1 MKRLYMSTL
10 IITLAALI
18 LMVVIN
24 FTSFYN
30 KAVTDLYSMG
40 QSSLSQEREQLN
52 GYLLKGMDALQVTAI
67 TVEHMMKEG
76 AGSKEIENILLEES
90 ERFKEEIDPNFTGIY
105 GVFNGDYIDGIGW
118 VPDEDYV
125 PQERVWFTD
134 AKKAGGKP
142 VIVSPYL
149 DAQTNTIM
157 ASVSQLLYDG
167 ESVISLDIVLDEVQ
181 VITENIQMN
190 QMGYGFVIDKKGL
203 VVAHSNKEEKGKNYT
218 DDPETDRLLDLIY
231 SNPNK
236 AVSITYRGEKC
247 TLFTDVIRDDWYV
260 TMIVSNSRL
269 FHSIRMLFIRNIII
283 CLCVFVLIVLLC
295 RNMLK
300 KLQWYIAKLQESNE
314 KIEHI
319 NETVIKTLARTIDA
333 KDRYTNGHS
342 QRVAKYSV
350 ELGKRM
356 GKSEEELKELYY
368 AGMLHDVGKIHIP
381 DAIINKPSKLTDDE
395 FEYIKLH
402 PISGYHILKD
412 MKENP
417 SISQGAKWHHE
428 RYDGRG
434 YPNGLSGDTIPE
446 VARIIGVADAYDA
459 MTSNRSYRKLMPQE
473 KVRGEIEKG
482 RGTQFDP
489 DIADIMLEMI
499 DDDKD
504 YELHQQSEFVK
515 KILVVDDDGMTN
527 DLVEDFLADIPQYKI
542 YKAGLG
548 EEALNVLKKEKID
561 ILLLDIMLPKMNGFE
576 VMELV
581 RKEFE
586 ELPVVFLTSDR
597 NIETINKAHKAGGED
612 YLIKPLMQQTLLE
625 VVNSVLQEK
634 ADV

>member
-76 AGSKEIENILLEES
+76 ADSKEIENILLEES

-125 PQERVWFTD
+125 PQERVWFKD
-134 AKKAGGKP
+134 AKEAGGKP
-142 VIVSPYL
+142 VIVSPYV
-149 DAQTNTIM
+149 DEQTHTVM

-181 VITENIQMN
+181 VITENIQLN

-236 AVSITYRGEKC
+236 AVPITYRGEKC

-300 KLQWYIAKLQESNE
+300 KLQWYIARLQESNE

-402 PISGYHILKD
+402 PVSGYHILKD

-527 DLVEDFLADIPQYKI
+527 DLVEEFLADIPQYKI
-542 YKAGLG
+542 YKAGSG
-548 EEALNVLKKEKID
+548 EEALNVLRKEKID
-561 ILLLDIMLPKMNGFE
+561 IMLLDIMLPQMNGFE

-581 RKEFE
+581 KKEFE

-597 NIETINKAHKAGGED
+597 NIETINRAHKAGGED

>member
-18 LMVVIN
+18 LMMIIN

-76 AGSKEIENILLEES
+76 AGPEEIEGMLLEVS

-105 GVFNGDYIDGIGW
+105 GVFNGVYIDGIGW

-125 PQERVWFTD
+125 PQERVWYKD
-134 AKKAGGKP
+134 AKEAGGKS
-142 VIVSPYL
+142 VIVSPYV
-149 DAQTNTIM
+149 DAQTNTVM

-190 QMGYGFVIDKKGL
+190 DVGYGFVIDKKGL

-236 AVSITYRGEKC
+236 VLPITYRGEKC

-269 FHSIRMLFIRNIII
+269 FHDIRMLFIRNIII

-402 PISGYHILKD
+402 PVSGYHILKD

-515 KILVVDDDGMTN
+515 RILVVDDDGMTN
-527 DLVEDFLADIPQYKI
+527 DLVEEFLADIPQYKI
-542 YKAGLG
+542 YKAGSG
-548 EEALNVLKKEKID
+548 EEALNILRKEKID

-581 RKEFE
+581 KKEFE

-597 NIETINKAHKAGGED
+597 NIETINRAHKAGGED

-634 ADV
+634 ADI

>member
-18 LMVVIN
+18 LMMIIN

-76 AGSKEIENILLEES
+76 AGPEEIEGMLLEVS

-105 GVFNGDYIDGIGW
+105 GVFNGVYIDGIGW

-125 PQERVWFTD
+125 PQERVWYKD
-134 AKKAGGKP
+134 AKEAGGKP
-142 VIVSPYL
+142 VIVSPYV
-149 DAQTNTIM
+149 DAQTNTVM

-190 QMGYGFVIDKKGL
+190 DVGYGFVIDKKGL

-236 AVSITYRGEKC
+236 VLPITYRGEKC

-269 FHSIRMLFIRNIII
+269 FHDIRMLFIRNIII

-402 PISGYHILKD
+402 PVSGYHILKD

-515 KILVVDDDGMTN
+515 RILVVDDDGMTN
-527 DLVEDFLADIPQYKI
+527 DLVEEFLADIPQYKI
-542 YKAGLG
+542 YKAGSG
-548 EEALNVLKKEKID
+548 EEALNILRKEKID

-581 RKEFE
+581 KKEFE

-597 NIETINKAHKAGGED
+597 NIETINRAHKAGGED

-634 ADV
+634 ADI

>member
-76 AGSKEIENILLEES
+76 AGSKEIENMLLEES
-90 ERFKEEIDPNFTGIY
+90 ERFKEEVDPNFTGIY

-125 PQERVWFTD
+125 PQERVWFKD
-134 AKKAGGKP
+134 AKEAGGKP
-142 VIVSPYL
+142 VIVSPYV
-149 DAQTNTIM
+149 DEQTHTVM

-181 VITENIQMN
+181 VITENIQLN

-236 AVSITYRGEKC
+236 AVPITYRGEKC

-300 KLQWYIAKLQESNE
+300 KLQWYIARLQESNE

-402 PISGYHILKD
+402 PVSGYHILKD

-527 DLVEDFLADIPQYKI
+527 DLVEEFLADIPQYKI
-542 YKAGLG
+542 YKAGSG
-548 EEALNVLKKEKID
+548 EEALNVLRKEKID
-561 ILLLDIMLPKMNGFE
+561 IMLLDIMLPQMNGFE

-581 RKEFE
+581 KKEFE

-597 NIETINKAHKAGGED
+597 NIETINRAHKAGGED